1 MGKSGRIALERGATI
16 PISVFMTSPDSIIL
30 HRPLDMHLH
39 LRDGDMLRLVAP
51 HSAATLAGAVIM
63 PNLVPPVTSV
73 EMLAAYRDRILA
85 AAGPDAATFQ
95 PLMTLF
101 FQHYTEAQ
109 LAAAHPQLFA
119 VKLYPHGVTTNS
131 ESGIHSIDAAEP
143 TLKLMEEMGIPLLV
157 HGETTGFVLDREAEF
172 LSIYER
178 LAARFPR
185 LRIVMEH
192 ITTAAAVALLDRHE
206 NLHATVTGHHLV
218 ITLDDVAGGLLQP
231 HLFCKPIAKRPED
244 RAALLAAALAAHP
257 KLMLGSDSAPHPQ
270 HAKECCGCAAGV
282 YTAPLL
288 LPRMAQLFAEH
299 GALDN
304 LQAFVSDNAIRIHGL
319 TPPDKAITLVR
330 QPWTVPAVYQDSTGL
345 KVIPWEAG
353 HELAWRIA
361 P

>member
-1 MGKSGRIALERGATI
+1 MGFALERRFTLTMSRA
-16 PISVFMTSPDSIIL
+16 MTSPDSITL

-51 HSAATLAGAVIM
+51 HSAFNLAGAVIM

-73 EMLAAYRDRILA
+73 EMLTAYRDRILA
-85 AAGPDAATFQ
+85 AAGPHARTFQ

-101 FQHYTEAQ
+101 FQQYSEAQ
-109 LAAAHPQLFA
+109 LAAAQPHLFA

-131 ESGIHSIDAAEP
+131 ESGIHSIEAAEP

-178 LAARFPR
+178 LAVRFPR

-192 ITTAAAVALLDRHE
+192 ITTAAAVALLDRFE

-231 HLFCKPIAKRPED
+231 HLFCKPIAKRPAD
-244 RAALLAAALAAHP
+244 RDALLAAALSAHP

-288 LPRMAQLFAEH
+288 LPRMAQLFAEN

-304 LQAFVSDNAIRIHGL
+304 LQAFVSDHAIRIHGL
-319 TPPDKAITLVR
+319 NPPDKSVTLVR
-330 QPWTVPAVYQDSTGL
+330 QAWKVPAAYEADSGI

-353 HELAWRIA
+353 CGLEWSFA